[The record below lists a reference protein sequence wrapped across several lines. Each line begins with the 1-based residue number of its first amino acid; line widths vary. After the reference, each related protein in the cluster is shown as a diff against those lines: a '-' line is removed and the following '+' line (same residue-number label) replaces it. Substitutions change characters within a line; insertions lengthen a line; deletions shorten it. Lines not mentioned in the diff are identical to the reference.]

1 MQTMLILLLP
11 RQLLLI
17 YKIKNLHKP
26 CLCMLHWYGLACLN
40 LPLPS
45 SSTMVSLTWTGDA
58 LWPKLLLIG
67 WSSRFIETT
76 RGASLFIPFAS
87 QQYIH
92 AIRFWANCMHIICAP
107 YDVNNVNEPLAEM
120 WNESMKVEKEAME
133 ALDTWNF
140 QERYKVET
148 MERKSPHLPPLQE
161 RSSQHPFGIHHQRKW
176 CASSWDH
183 ICSCAWSAG
192 WSRHPP
198 WPQVQRQQRDH
209 LWPIAVSQFK
219 WPSMVM

>member
-1 MQTMLILLLP
+1 MYTALIRLGLS
-11 RQLLLI
+11 QLAATEFI
-17 YKIKNLHKP
+17 HNGITN
-26 CLCMLHWYGLACLN
+26 MNWWR
-40 LPLPS
+40 
-45 SSTMVSLTWTGDA
+45 SLTKAA
-58 LWPKLLLIG
+58 LDRLIKQIH
-67 WSSRFIETT
+67 RDNQ
-76 RGASLFIPFAS
+76 GASLFIPFAS

-148 MERKSPHLPPLQE
+148 MERKSPHLPRLQE